1 MAQGPERPLGH
12 GRQGKL
18 KTSELDQLR
27 RGSWG
32 WGGRNTPKH
41 KRAASGESNQA
52 GTVEAE
58 PLDSEAKPLCGVWCH
73 LPSPS
78 CWDMVPWKDVLNW
91 TEIQI
96 FLEAWIKCLLCTSHQ
111 AVP

>member
-1 MAQGPERPLGH
+1 M
-12 GRQGKL
+12 
-18 KTSELDQLR
+18 KTSELDQLG
-27 RGSWG
+27 RGLCR
-32 WGGRNTPKH
+32 WGGRNTAKSR
-41 KRAASGESNQA
+41 RAASGESNQA

-58 PLDSEAKPLCGVWCH
+58 PLDSEGQLLCGVRCH

-91 TEIQI
+91 TEIQV